1 MSSSMTAASCFVSL
15 IIAVEV
21 NEAATA
27 PVIIEKKKVKNFCS
41 RLKSNKPICLYVY
54 NIILAYFINLD

>member
-1 MSSSMTAASCFVSL
+1 MSSSITAASCFVSL

-27 PVIIEKKKVKNFCS
+27 PVIIEKNKFENVCSWLKKVNKVI
-41 RLKSNKPICLYVY
+41 LYKSYKPILSLYV
-54 NIILAYFINLD
+54 

>member
-1 MSSSMTAASCFVSL
+1 MSSSITAASCFVSL

-27 PVIIEKKKVKNFCS
+27 PVIIEKTK
-41 RLKSNKPICLYVY
+41 LKIF
-54 NIILAYFINLD
+54 ADA